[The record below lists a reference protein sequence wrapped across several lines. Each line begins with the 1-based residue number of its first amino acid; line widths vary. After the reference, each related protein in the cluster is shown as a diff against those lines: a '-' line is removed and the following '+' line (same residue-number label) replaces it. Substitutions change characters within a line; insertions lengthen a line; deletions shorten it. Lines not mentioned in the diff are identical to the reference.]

1 MLNGKVAVVTGASR
15 GIGRAIALR
24 LAAEGATV
32 VVNYNGSQARAEEVK
47 KEIEENGGTA
57 EIRQCNGTAEIRQCN
72 VSDYHACEE
81 MFKEIIGTFGR
92 VDILV
97 NNAGITRDG
106 LLMKMT
112 EEDYDAV
119 LDTNLKGTFNCIRF
133 VARQMIKQR
142 GGRIINMASVSGV
155 LGNAGQANYSASKAG
170 VIGLT
175 KSAARE
181 LASRGIT
188 VNAIAPGFINTE
200 MTEVLSDKVKEGAV
214 AQIPL
219 GKFGETED
227 IANAAVFLAG
237 DGAGYITG
245 QVLNVDG
252 GMAM

>member
-1 MLNGKVAVVTGASR
+1 MLDRLTGKVAVVTGASR
-15 GIGRAIALR
+15 GIGRAIALE
-24 LAAEGATV
+24 LASRGAAV
-32 VVNYNGSQARAEEVK
+32 VINYNGSEERAQEVK
-47 KEIEENGGTA
+47 TEIESAGGTA
-57 EIRQCNGTAEIRQCN
+57 QIMQCDVADAASC
-72 VSDYHACEE
+72 DE
-81 MFKEIIGTFGR
+81 MFQTIIKEFGR
-92 VDILV
+92 IDILV

-106 LLMKMT
+106 LLMKMA
-112 EEDYDAV
+112 EEDFDAV
-119 LDTNLKGTFNCIRF
+119 IDTNLKGTFHCIRA
-133 VARQMIKQR
+133 VSRQMLRQR
-142 GGRIINMASVSGV
+142 SGV

-200 MTEVLSDKVKEGAV
+200 MTEVLSEKVKEGAT

-227 IANAAVFLAG
+227 IANAAAFLAS
-237 DGAGYITG
+237 DEARYITG
-245 QVLNVDG
+245 QTLHVDG